1 MRPHK
6 LASRNKDFAV
16 SAVENA
22 EPTMEEILASI
33 RKIISDEHV
42 PERPAPVTVPTG
54 PSVSRSE
61 PEPQVDWDDAE
72 LTIDDDIAPA
82 TTPLAR
88 PNIKASTEVLELTDL
103 AERMNRE
110 AARHVSDR
118 LMSQHTEEQAAQK
131 LSALSGMMVRDYEG
145 ANNTLEALVRDMMK
159 PLLKEW
165 LDAHLPEMVDRIVT
179 REIQRISGSNRS

>member
-1 MRPHK
+1 
-6 LASRNKDFAV
+6 V

-33 RKIISDEHV
+33 RKIISDEQV
-42 PERPAPVTVPTG
+42 PDRPAPVTVPMG
-54 PSVSRSE
+54 PSVSASE
-61 PEPQVDWDDAE
+61 SVEQADWDDAA
-72 LTIDDDIAPA
+72 LTIDDDHAPRA
-82 TTPLAR
+82 APVAR
-88 PNIKASTEVLELTDL
+88 PAIKASTEVLELTDL

-110 AARHVSDR
+110 AARAASDR
-118 LMSQHTEEQAAQK
+118 LISPHTEEQAAQK

-145 ANNTLEALVRDMMK
+145 ASNTLEALVRDLMK

>member
-1 MRPHK
+1 
-6 LASRNKDFAV
+6 V

-42 PERPAPVTVPTG
+42 TDRSAEATVPVEPALSVSGFSRSDPAP
-54 PSVSRSE
+54 
-61 PEPQVDWDDAE
+61 QADWDDAE

-82 TTPLAR
+82 PAALPR

-110 AARHVSDR
+110 AARSVSER
-118 LMSQHTEEQAAQK
+118 LISPHTEEQAAQK

-145 ANNTLEALVRDMMK
+145 ASNTLEGLVREMMK

-179 REIQRISGSNRS
+179 REIQRISGSNRG